1 MAIDIYTI
9 ESTDSRV
16 QIQSLNVREKETHL
30 EPLFENSAVC
40 YLNGRNEIKKDVK
53 GSIQMM
59 GERNFYAQLTSD
71 LIERQKNKKVVD
83 EIDIGT
89 EQDRIRF
96 KNYQG

>member
-1 MAIDIYTI
+1 M
-9 ESTDSRV
+9 RV
-16 QIQSLNVREKETHL
+16 QIPEFRFRVSTSERESHL

>member
-1 MAIDIYTI
+1 MAIDIYTN

>member
-1 MAIDIYTI
+1 MAIDIYTN

-30 EPLFENSAVC
+30 ESLFENSAVC

>member
-1 MAIDIYTI
+1 
-9 ESTDSRV
+9 
-16 QIQSLNVREKETHL
+16 
-30 EPLFENSAVC
+30 
-40 YLNGRNEIKKDVK
+40 
-53 GSIQMM
+53 MM

-96 KNYQG
+96 KNYQGLPQIYLQLNSSI

>member
-1 MAIDIYTI
+1 
-9 ESTDSRV
+9 
-16 QIQSLNVREKETHL
+16 
-30 EPLFENSAVC
+30 
-40 YLNGRNEIKKDVK
+40 
-53 GSIQMM
+53 MM

-96 KNYQG
+96 KNYQGLHEIYLQLNCSI

>member
-1 MAIDIYTI
+1 
-9 ESTDSRV
+9 
-16 QIQSLNVREKETHL
+16 
-30 EPLFENSAVC
+30 
-40 YLNGRNEIKKDVK
+40 
-53 GSIQMM
+53 MM

-96 KNYQG
+96 KNYQGLHEIYLH

>member
-1 MAIDIYTI
+1 M
-9 ESTDSRV
+9 
-16 QIQSLNVREKETHL
+16 
-30 EPLFENSAVC
+30 C

>member
-1 MAIDIYTI
+1 
-9 ESTDSRV
+9 
-16 QIQSLNVREKETHL
+16 
-30 EPLFENSAVC
+30 
-40 YLNGRNEIKKDVK
+40 
-53 GSIQMM
+53 MM

-96 KNYQG
+96 KNYQGQKI